1 MDFCQ
6 TIESIDCEL
15 SIYRKGFLNIRLD
28 LAKGLIVWKDSNHWS
43 NNFVRSLTFTEV
55 EMIRRLLP
63 ELCTVHSSNCSCPVS
78 RTESGASLNIVST
91 SLDNDN
97 TTGGSSWQILLHGGS
112 DCWCIKGTSQQT
124 IIWRKVIRTIE
135 QISRIPVRIQ

>member
-6 TIESIDCEL
+6 TIESVDCEL
-15 SIYRKGFLNIRLD
+15 SIYRKGFLNVRLD

-63 ELCTVHSSNCSCPVS
+63 ELCTVYSDNCSCPTP
-78 RTESGASLNIVST
+78 RADSGASLNIVSPSIDNENT
-91 SLDNDN
+91 S
-97 TTGGSSWQILLHGGS
+97 GGSSWQILLRS
-112 DCWCIKGTSQQT
+112 NSECRCIKGRSQQI

>member
-55 EMIRRLLP
+55 EVIRRLLP
-63 ELCTVHSSNCSCPVS
+63 ELCTIHSDSCSCPVAK
-78 RTESGASLNIVST
+78 TDSGSSLNITGS
-91 SLDNDN
+91 SLDNDS
-97 TTGGSSWQILLHGGS
+97 TAGGSSWQILLHSSS
-112 DCWCIKGTSQQT
+112 DCC
-124 IIWRKVIRTIE
+124 V
-135 QISRIPVRIQ
+135 